1 MTVLNFILLWA
12 NSPDESAF
20 LGLTAGEVATYGLTV
35 VLILLA
41 ITLVLAI
48 VGPLLYSLLNIKDS
62 WKGIAAIAGIAI
74 LAFIAYSMSGG
85 DLLAQY
91 GLERGVSSSQSKL
104 IDAVLFLFWILFIP
118 AALLLLVSILWDVL
132 RGFIK

>member
-12 NSPDESAF
+12 NDPNESAF
-20 LGLTAGEVATYGLTV
+20 LGLTAGEVATYGITI
-35 VLILLA
+35 VLILLG
-41 ITLVLAI
+41 ITLLLAI
-48 VGPLLYSLLNIKDS
+48 VGPLLYSILNITDS
-62 WKGIAAIAGIAI
+62 WKGIAAIVGVAI
-74 LAFIAYSMSGG
+74 LAFIAYSMSSG

-91 GLERGVSSSQSKL
+91 GLERNVSNSQSKL

-118 AALLLLVSILWDVL
+118 AAGLLLISILWDVF

>member
-1 MTVLNFILLWA
+1 MTMLNLILLWA

-20 LGLTAGEVATYGLTV
+20 LGLTAGEVATYGIAI

-41 ITLVLAI
+41 ITLFLAV
-48 VGPLLYSLLNIKDS
+48 VGPLLYSFLNIGTS
-62 WKGIAAIAGIAI
+62 WKGIAAIAGIFI
-74 LAFIAYSMSGG
+74 LAFIAYSMSSG

-91 GLERGVSSSQSKL
+91 GLERDVSASQSKL

-118 AALLLLVSILWDVL
+118 AAVLLLVSILWDVL
-132 RGFIK
+132 RGFVK